1 MTLKFDELIKKVRA
15 SATVAGEYASKKAAQ
30 IGEKTSDAFN
40 AGKLNVKL
48 FDLNTDMDVIYK
60 EIGKIIYA
68 SHAGEDT
75 ESDVLEAK
83 LGQADE
89 KMAEINEIKA
99 EIAKLSSAKKCPSC
113 GKECENDAAF
123 CSKCGASF

>member
-1 MTLKFDELIKKVRA
+1 MNFSELINKVKA
-15 SATVAGEYASKKAAQ
+15 SATVAGEYASKKAAE

-40 AGKLNVKL
+40 TGKLNVKL

-68 SHAGEDT
+68 SHSGEDT
-75 ESDVLEAK
+75 EAETLEAK
-83 LGQADE
+83 LSQADE
-89 KMAEINEIKA
+89 KMAEINEIK
-99 EIAKLSSAKKCPSC
+99 EQIAKLSASKKCPSC
-113 GKECENDAAF
+113 GKECESDAAF

>member
-1 MTLKFDELIKKVRA
+1 MNFSELINKVKA

-40 AGKLNVKL
+40 TGKLNVKL

-75 ESDVLEAK
+75 EAETLEAK
-83 LGQADE
+83 LSQADE
-89 KMAEINEIKA
+89 KMAEINEIK
-99 EIAKLSSAKKCPSC
+99 EQIAKLSASKKCPSC

>member
-1 MTLKFDELIKKVRA
+1 MNFSELINKVKA
-15 SATVAGEYASKKAAQ
+15 SATVAGEYASKKAAK

-75 ESDVLEAK
+75 EAEALEAK
-83 LGQADE
+83 LSQADE
-89 KMAEINEIKA
+89 KMAEINEIK
-99 EIAKLSSAKKCPSC
+99 ERIAKLSTSKKCPSC
-113 GKECENDAAF
+113 GKECENDVAF
-123 CSKCGASF
+123 CSKCGGSF

>member
-1 MTLKFDELIKKVRA
+1 MNFSELINKVKA
-15 SATVAGEYASKKAAQ
+15 SATVAGEYASKKAAK

-60 EIGKIIYA
+60 EIGKIIYT

-75 ESDVLEAK
+75 EAEALEAK
-83 LGQADE
+83 LSQADE
-89 KMAEINEIKA
+89 KMAEITEIK
-99 EIAKLSSAKKCPSC
+99 EQIAKLSTSKKCPSC
-113 GKECENDAAF
+113 GKECEHDAAF
-123 CSKCGASF
+123 CSKCGGSF

>member
-1 MTLKFDELIKKVRA
+1 MNFSELIKKVKA
-15 SATVAGEYASKKAAQ
+15 SATVAGEYASKKAVQ

-40 AGKLNVKL
+40 TGKLNVKL

-68 SHAGEDT
+68 SHAGEET
-75 ESDVLEAK
+75 ASETLEAK
-83 LGQADE
+83 LAEADE
-89 KMAEINEIKA
+89 KMAEINEIK
-99 EIAKLSSAKKCPSC
+99 EQIAKLAAAKKCPSC
-113 GKECENDAAF
+113 GNECQSDAAF